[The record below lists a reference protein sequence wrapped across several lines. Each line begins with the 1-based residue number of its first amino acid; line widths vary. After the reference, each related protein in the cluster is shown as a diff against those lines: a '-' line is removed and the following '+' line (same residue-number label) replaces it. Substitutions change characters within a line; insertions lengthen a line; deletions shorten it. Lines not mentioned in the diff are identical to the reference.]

1 MTHIL
6 KMIFFMHDQT
16 NITIIFR
23 QLKSGFHT
31 MKYAVEQLFLN
42 CLSILLPNFN
52 LNRRHRSF
60 LFIILS
66 TFLFKSVDA
75 YYKSIL
81 SLKYSEI
88 IIAVYD
94 LVKRSF

>member
-6 KMIFFMHDQT
+6 KTMRFIHDQT

-23 QLKSGFHT
+23 QLKGSFHT

-42 CLSILLPNFN
+42 CLRILLPNFN

-60 LFIILS
+60 LFIILL
-66 TFLFKSVDA
+66 TFLFISIDA
-75 YYKSIL
+75 YQKSFL
-81 SLKYSEI
+81 LLKYSKI
-88 IIAVYD
+88 ITAVYD
-94 LVKRSF
+94 LVKRSY